1 MDVDPKSRSEN
12 IRYFKVADMTIRVE
26 SDLPITDN
34 TFHPKL
40 NPFRI
45 EDSGQADLSI
55 KHHFSLPDFNSRD
68 LGKEFYRKPPW
79 AIFKKNGSWIYL
91 GISPDGSNDNPHKYI
106 TFNREHTRADIYHP
120 DSRFFREGNLSS
132 LTILPTD
139 QILLARVLADKNGFY
154 LHSAGAI
161 LNGKGLLFVGHS
173 DAGKSTITEM
183 LQDRA
188 EILCDDRNIVRKMS
202 GKFMAYGT
210 WSHGDI
216 PLISPA
222 SAPLH
227 AVFFLHQSDKN
238 QIGRIQERKV
248 ILGRLLACLIKPFV
262 TADWW
267 NKTLDVMESVTGEI
281 PCYDLEFDRS
291 GGIVNKLMDMTR

>member
-1 MDVDPKSRSEN
+1 
-12 IRYFKVADMTIRVE
+12 
-26 SDLPITDN
+26 
-34 TFHPKL
+34 
-40 NPFRI
+40 
-45 EDSGQADLSI
+45 
-55 KHHFSLPDFNSRD
+55 
-68 LGKEFYRKPPW
+68 
-79 AIFKKNGSWIYL
+79 
-91 GISPDGSNDNPHKYI
+91 
-106 TFNREHTRADIYHP
+106 
-120 DSRFFREGNLSS
+120 
-132 LTILPTD
+132 
-139 QILLARVLADKNGFY
+139 
-154 LHSAGAI
+154 
-161 LNGKGLLFVGHS
+161 
-173 DAGKSTITEM
+173 
-183 LQDRA
+183 
-188 EILCDDRNIVRKMS
+188 MS